1 MTAIVFLLD
10 TNVISEPLRPQPN
23 RSVVRMLQQHSGAL
37 ATATVVFHE
46 LLFGCYRL
54 PVESNKR
61 RIIAAYLEVEIKQ
74 KIPILSYDVP
84 AAEWFAAERARL
96 TGIGKTPAYADGQI
110 AAIAQV
116 NNLTLIT
123 NNLADYS
130 DFQNL
135 KIANWFGSSN

>member
-1 MTAIVFLLD
+1 MRFLLD
-10 TNVISEPLRPQPN
+10 TNILSEPLRPRPN
-23 RSVVRMLQQHSGAL
+23 PVTVSLLQQHSKEI

-61 RIIAAYLEVEIKQ
+61 LIIEVYLHREVKQ
-74 KIPILSYDVP
+74 KIPLLPYDVA
-84 AAEWFAAERARL
+84 AAEWFARERARL
-96 TGIGKTPAYADGQI
+96 TAIGKTPTYADGQI

-116 NNLTLIT
+116 NNLTLVT
-123 NNLADYS
+123 NNVADYA

-135 KIANWFGSSN
+135 KIENWLAI